1 MTALLQSPRRWR
13 HKSVRALIRQAGGGD
28 PEEIIRKKAQE
39 IVADAKRRG
48 WTGPPYDPLI
58 LASLRGIR
66 SRKSESL
73 FSTEAQL
80 TPLEDRQLLLEFN
93 PDRAPCRKNYSISHE
108 IVHTLFD
115 NCYEMVHQ
123 RNSDRRS
130 FDPEQEVEH
139 LCQIGAAEILMPE
152 EDFQRDMA
160 RRGFSLRAVAGLC
173 LRYAASREAVGRR
186 MLTLTDRPSALVF
199 LSRRLKPI
207 EMRGGPYLQGTG
219 PQEKMRV
226 LYSQTKNLPIFI
238 PQHKSAPDD
247 SCVYRVGAPDVV
259 YNGYEYWE
267 IAGFQRWS
275 VEAVSLRLPD
285 DADSNSPSVMVLA
298 TMDF

>member
-1 MTALLQSPRRWR
+1 MTTIHQIPRHWR
-13 HKSVRALIRQAGGGD
+13 HKSVRALIRSSGGGD
-28 PEEIIRKKAQE
+28 PEEIIRGKARE
-39 IVADAKRRG
+39 VVAWAKQMG
-48 WTGPPYDPLI
+48 WTGPPYDPLK

-80 TPLEDRQLLLEFN
+80 TPLADRQLLLEFN

-108 IVHTLFD
+108 IVHTFFD
-115 NCYEMVHQ
+115 DCYEMVHQ

-130 FDPEQEVEH
+130 FDPEQEIEH

-160 RRGFSLRAVAGLC
+160 RYGFSLKAVAGLC
-173 LRYAASREAVGRR
+173 REYSASREAVARR
-186 MLTLTDRPSALVF
+186 TLTLTDRPSALVF

-207 EMRGGPYLQGTG
+207 EMKAGPYLQGTG
-219 PQEKMRV
+219 PREKMRV
-226 LYSQTKNLPIFI
+226 LYSQTKNFPIFI
-238 PQHKSAPDD
+238 PQHKSAPDE
-247 SCVYRVGAPDVV
+247 SCVYRVGAPDDV
-259 YNGYEYWE
+259 YTGYEYWE

-275 VEAVSLRLPD
+275 VEAVALPLPD
-285 DADSNSPSVMVLA
+285 NADSNSPSVMVLA
-298 TMDF
+298 KMDF